1 MRTIAPSSLGVG
13 LRSEHAQWLSD
24 QPIDPNIDFLE
35 LTIEN
40 WLEVGG
46 RKREQLDILSSKY
59 PLIAH
64 GLSLSI
70 GDTLPLNV
78 EFVERVKRFL
88 DRYQIDVYSDHLS
101 YSRDKQG
108 YLYDLL
114 PIPRSPEMAV
124 YISEKIR
131 QAQDIL
137 ERTLIL
143 ENISYYYNHDGQMDE
158 VEFINE
164 IVERSQCQLLLD
176 INNVYVNGVNHDYDP
191 LKFIA
196 SLPSASIR
204 YFHIAGHWQQEDG
217 VIIDTHGANVC
228 GDVIE
233 LAKQTIKLHGTKPL
247 VLERDNHLPSLKD
260 LCGEV
265 SELRS
270 QLLYSH

>member
-70 GDTLPLNV
+70 GDTLPLNI
-78 EFVERVKRFL
+78 EFIKRVKRFL

-131 QAQDIL
+131 QAQYIL

-143 ENISYYYNHDGQMDE
+143 ENISYYYNHDGQMNE
-158 VEFINE
+158 AEFINE

-176 INNVYVNGVNHDYDP
+176 INNAYVNGVNHDYDP

-196 SLPSASIR
+196 NLPSASIR

-228 GDVIE
+228 GEVIE

-265 SELRS
+265 SELGS